1 MDKKELQKLE
11 DEHNRKLRDLERLE
25 MDLDDDS
32 HKFSR
37 EMDHLLEALSYACR
51 DCSFAENQ
59 PYIYEIENNLDG
71 YHQLYKNRIE
81 NVLEARHQENKN
93 YYKQVKKKINSY
105 LL

>member
-11 DEHNRKLRDLERLE
+11 DDHNRKLRDLERLE
-25 MDLDDDS
+25 MDLDDDT

-37 EMDHLLEALSYACR
+37 ETDHLLEALSYACR

>member
-25 MDLDDDS
+25 MDLDDDF

-37 EMDHLLEALSYACR
+37 ETDHLLEALYYACR
-51 DCSFAENQ
+51 DSSFAEFQ
-59 PYIYEIENNLDG
+59 PYIFEIENNLDN
-71 YHQLYKNRIE
+71 YHQLYKSRIE

-93 YYKQVKKKINSY
+93 FHRKLEEKNV
-105 LL
+105 

>member
-25 MDLDDDS
+25 MDLDDDF

-37 EMDHLLEALSYACR
+37 ETDHLLEELSYACR
-51 DCSFAENQ
+51 DSNFAEIQ
-59 PYIYEIENNLDG
+59 PYIFEIENNLDN
-71 YHQLYKNRIE
+71 YHQLYKSRIE

-93 YYKQVKKKINSY
+93 FYRKLEEKD
-105 LL
+105 L

>member
-25 MDLDDDS
+25 MDLDDYY

-37 EMDHLLEALSYACR
+37 KTDMLLEELSNACR
-51 DCSFAENQ
+51 DCSFAEIQ

-71 YHQLYKNRIE
+71 YHQLYKDRIE

-93 YYKQVKKKINSY
+93 YYKQVEDRKV
-105 LL
+105 

>member
-1 MDKKELQKLE
+1 MDKNELQKLE

-25 MDLDDDS
+25 MYLDDF

-51 DCSFAENQ
+51 DSSFAEIQ
-59 PYIYEIENNLDG
+59 PYIFEIENNLDS

-93 YYKQVKKKINSY
+93 FYRKLEEKDF
-105 LL
+105 

>member
-1 MDKKELQKLE
+1 MDKKELQELE
-11 DEHNRKLRDLERLE
+11 DEHNRKLRGLERLE
-25 MDLDDDS
+25 MDLDDYY

-37 EMDHLLEALSYACR
+37 ETAMLLEELSYACK
-51 DCSFAENQ
+51 DNNFAEIQ

-93 YYKQVKKKINSY
+93 YYKQVEERKV
-105 LL
+105 